1 MTKKRSTRLLVSL
14 ALLSG
19 ATLMFETSL
28 TRFLAVSQHYHFAFL
43 VVSLALLGLG
53 ASGSLLSVIPS
64 LQRIPL
70 RTLLARLNLAF
81 ALSLGLCYGMVNW
94 LPFDSY
100 SIAWDRRQLV
110 YFALTYLFLSLPFLI
125 SGLGIGAALSQT
137 GKGHYQVYGFNLLG
151 SALGVGGALAV
162 LEAAGVPG
170 AFLSS
175 ALLAAAGGLLLVRGP
190 GRRWLLAAGWTAA
203 AAGLGLLIW
212 FSWLN
217 LQWRAPLGLHLSP
230 YKGLSQRL
238 QHGGADRLLGRW
250 SAVSRVD
257 LIADPGMHSLPGLS
271 YAYEGAIP
279 GQIGLSLDAGP
290 PQPIS
295 LARPEKFQAADW
307 LPEGPV
313 FSLESTGDVLVVDP
327 GGGAGL
333 LQALRG
339 REGSVTAL
347 VENRLLIQGSAA
359 AGEFNIYRHP
369 RVEVREG
376 PILSLLQQQTGCCR
390 VVYLPLT
397 DAYQPVSNGA
407 FSLREE
413 YLLTREG
420 IHGLLQS
427 TEGEGMLV
435 TTRWLQYPP
444 SEGLRLAN
452 TIISALVYDYG
463 ISPEEALVVYRG
475 VQTLTI
481 VAKPSGWSAE
491 ELAFLRGSLEQR
503 RFDLVWAP
511 DVQAAEINR
520 FNRLPE
526 PVYFLALEKLLSE
539 PDREK
544 FLAGYPFQISAPTAN
559 RPFFFHFF
567 TWQQTPDVLAALGH
581 TWQPFGGSGYFLLL
595 LLLGLVLLLSGVLI
609 AFPLLF
615 TRRAAV
621 RRKFPGKKRILAY
634 FGLIGLAFMLV
645 EIPLIQRWILLLGFP
660 EYAFAAVVGGL
671 LLFSG
676 LGSVLAG
683 RGWLDRFPRWRLLLL
698 PAVGFPLLIWL
709 GVETLLGWSVW
720 SRWLLGIL
728 GLVPLGLLMGIP
740 FPVGLTWIK
749 NRAPGLG
756 PWAWAVNGCT
766 SVTASLLASLA
777 ALRWGFA
784 PVLAAGGLLYLA
796 AGLVYRWLPA

>member
-1 MTKKRSTRLLVSL
+1 MTKKRPTRLLASL

-53 ASGSLLSVIPS
+53 ASGSLLSVIPF

-70 RTLLARLNLAF
+70 RKLLARLNLAF

-100 SIAWDRRQLV
+100 SIAWEPRQILFFV
-110 YFALTYLFLSLPFLI
+110 LTYLFLSLPFLI
-125 SGLGIGAALSQT
+125 SGLGIGAALSQI

-170 AFLSS
+170 AILSS

-190 GRRWLLAAGWTAA
+190 GRRWLLVAGWTAA

-217 LQWRAPLGLHLSP
+217 LQWRAPLGLQLSP

-238 QHGGADRLLGRW
+238 QHRGADRLLGRW

-271 YAYEGAIP
+271 YAYEGDIP
-279 GQIGLSLDAGP
+279 GQLGLSLDAGP
-290 PQPIS
+290 PQPIT
-295 LARPEKFQAADW
+295 LARPENFQAADW

-313 FSLESTGDVLVVDP
+313 FSLEPTGDVLVVEP
-327 GGGAGL
+327 GGGSGL

-369 RVEVREG
+369 RVEVRQG

-420 IHGLLQS
+420 IHALLQS
-427 TEGEGMLV
+427 TEREGMLV
-435 TTRWLQYPP
+435 STRWLQYPA

-452 TIISALVYDYG
+452 TIISALVHDYG

-491 ELAFLRGSLEQR
+491 ELAFLRDSLEQR

-511 DVQAAEINR
+511 DVQEAEINR

-526 PVYFLALEKLLSE
+526 PAYFLALEQLLSE
-539 PDREK
+539 PDRDK

-615 TRRAAV
+615 TSRTAV
-621 RRKFPGKKRILAY
+621 RRTFPGKKRILAY

-683 RGWLDRFPRWRLLLL
+683 RGWLDRFPRWWLLL

-720 SRWLLGIL
+720 SRWLVGVL
-728 GLVPLGLLMGIP
+728 GLIPLGLLMGIP

-756 PWAWAVNGCT
+756 PWAWAVNGCA

-777 ALRWGFA
+777 ALSWGFA
-784 PVLAAGGLLYLA
+784 SVLAAGGLLYLA